1 MPNIEPGRFEPPG
14 QPDRLSSCPVMWV
27 VLERSAHERGLEEAR
42 PVAVFTEAVEALRFV
57 SAGERSM
64 FVVPVPHVDAT
75 GTA

>member
-1 MPNIEPGRFEPPG
+1 
-14 QPDRLSSCPVMWV
+14 MWV